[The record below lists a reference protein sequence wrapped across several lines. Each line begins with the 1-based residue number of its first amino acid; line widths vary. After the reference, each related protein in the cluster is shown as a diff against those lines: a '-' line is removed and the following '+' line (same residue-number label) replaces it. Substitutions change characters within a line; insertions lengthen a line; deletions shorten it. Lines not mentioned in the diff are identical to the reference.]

1 MARETD
7 VRFPGPPLS
16 RGYTSLAIRGAA
28 PVLAALLATLVL
40 AARVLTAVL
49 VVALT
54 RAGLALR
61 LLRLVVRELDRLA
74 RLFVVLPLA
83 RLRAHRGHLLVEVL
97 ERPHRG
103 VLLSRS
109 PRFRPRWSCRAG
121 KPLAKGR
128 EASKPHTSG
137 RGTCN

>member
-54 RAGLALR
+54 HAGLALR

-83 RLRAHRGHLLVEVL
+83 RRLRAHRGHLLVEVL

-103 VLLSRS
+103 VLLSR
-109 PRFRPRWSCRAG
+109 
-121 KPLAKGR
+121 
-128 EASKPHTSG
+128 
-137 RGTCN
+137 